1 MLNCELFDA
10 DSVFFDWN
18 YKDDVLV
25 KVHHVGIFFKII
37 KFENE
42 IRKRVDID
50 SMNNDSLGAEWYE
63 ISKLS
68 RKELS
73 NTAIL
78 ELKKLGYIIN

>member
-1 MLNCELFDA
+1 VLNCELFDA

-73 NTAIL
+73 NIAIL